1 MQNNLCKHFLLME
14 VRLTGRSQGEILH
27 HNINDLYFY
36 LGCSYIGLYI
46 YGYIYMIYTDIYDI
60 YIYVCL
66 CV

>member
-1 MQNNLCKHFLLME
+1 ME

-46 YGYIYMIYTDIYDI
+46 YGYIYIWYIQTYMI